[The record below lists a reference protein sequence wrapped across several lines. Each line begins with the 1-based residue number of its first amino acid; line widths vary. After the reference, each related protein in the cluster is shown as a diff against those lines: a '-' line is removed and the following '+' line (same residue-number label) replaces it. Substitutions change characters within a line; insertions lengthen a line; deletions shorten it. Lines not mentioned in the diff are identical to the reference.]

1 VDDFIWGIMTTKS
14 WTPYPIKA
22 HLDLI
27 LLALEALTGVG
38 SDGMLQVAE
47 SLGLQDLLGD
57 RVTLWR
63 LRQSSP
69 LRKSKGGRK
78 RLELD
83 EARALVLVSCR
94 LAQQHE
100 LAIRQAIAYLESCKN
115 QKQAI
120 HRSPVLAE
128 YLERFSEFYIERIAN
143 SQTNS
148 QTDSGTNPEVNPVT
162 EITNYQNLALKLLVD
177 LLFYSAPSGS
187 KRLWLVL
194 LEQDL

>member
-1 VDDFIWGIMTTKS
+1 VDNFILAIMTTKP
-14 WTPYPIKA
+14 WQPYPIKA

-38 SDGMLQVAE
+38 SDGVLQVAH
-47 SLGLQDLLGD
+47 SLGLQDLLSD

-83 EARALVLVSCR
+83 EARALVLVSCQ
-94 LAQQHE
+94 LALQHE
-100 LAIRQAIAYLESCKN
+100 SAIRQAIAYLETCKN
-115 QKQAI
+115 HKKAL
-120 HRSPVLAE
+120 HRSPILAE
-128 YLERFSEFYIERIAN
+128 YLERFSEFYVERIA
-143 SQTNS
+143 SE
-148 QTDSGTNPEVNPVT
+148 GIEVQ
-162 EITNYQNLALKLLVD
+162 NYENLALKLLVD
-177 LLFYSAPSGS
+177 LLFYSAPSGA

>member
-1 VDDFIWGIMTTKS
+1 MTIKL
-14 WTPYPIKA
+14 WQPYPIKA
-22 HLDLI
+22 HLDLV

-38 SDGMLQVAE
+38 SDGMLQVAQ

-83 EARALVLVSCR
+83 EARALVLVSCK

-100 LAIRQAIAYLESCKN
+100 LAIRQAIAYLETCKN

-128 YLERFSEFYIERIAN
+128 YLERFTEFYLERIA
-143 SQTNS
+143 S
-148 QTDSGTNPEVNPVT
+148 ET
-162 EITNYQNLALKLLVD
+162 EQKQNYENLALKLLVD
-177 LLFYSAPSGS
+177 LLFYSAPTGS

>member
-1 VDDFIWGIMTTKS
+1 MTSIWQ
-14 WTPYPIKA
+14 PYPIKA
-22 HLDLI
+22 HLDLV

-47 SLGLQDLLGD
+47 SLGLKDLLGD

-69 LRKSKGGRK
+69 LRKGKGGRK
-78 RLELD
+78 RLEVD
-83 EARALVLVSCR
+83 EARALVLVSCK
-94 LAQQHE
+94 LARQHE
-100 LAIRQAIAYLESCKN
+100 AQIRQAIAYLETCKN

-120 HRSPVLAE
+120 HRYPVLAE
-128 YLERFSEFYIERIAN
+128 YLERFAEFYLERIVGET
-143 SQTNS
+143 SQTQS
-148 QTDSGTNPEVNPVT
+148 YE
-162 EITNYQNLALKLLVD
+162 NLALKLLVD
-177 LLFYSAPSGS
+177 LLFYSAPTGS